1 MNIQLIQAR
10 LRQAQVARLQAMIK
24 SPAIPTAY
32 TEVEMQEHLCL
43 VAFKSGSA
51 GPEHWNSLAECR
63 NVLMWGAAHKREEA
77 RRDGTDAS
85 DYQAIVDLC
94 LRVKTAML
102 DVAKREQKTG
112 RLGLNAEQLEL
123 IAACVMTSADFWPQ
137 QPAWLFRECVAAVR
151 RLNPHTIT
159 PSKQK
164 RHAAG

>member
-1 MNIQLIQAR
+1 MNLRTLQAR
-10 LRQAQVARLQAMIK
+10 RQKSQAARMQAMLK

-63 NVLMWGAAHKREEA
+63 NVLMWGAAHKREKA
-77 RRDGTDAS
+77 RLDGADAN

-102 DVAKREQKTG
+102 DVAQREKKTS

-123 IAACVMTSADFWPQ
+123 IAACVMTSASFWPQ
-137 QPAWLFRECVAAVR
+137 QPAWLLREYVAAVR